1 MGLLKEAV
9 SLKASKKKGK
19 DQGFSSQRMVNWNG
33 FVSNSGIG
41 KSSMKAANKS
51 ATATHPTPTAEKVDK
66 LVKLCNLSL
75 NNLYTNLLLMC
86 YES

>member
-1 MGLLKEAV
+1 MEGLASIPTPPHQLRPWAV
-9 SLKASKKKGK
+9 EFYINGTGGSMMSVG
-19 DQGFSSQRMVNWNG
+19 QGTGGVEP
-33 FVSNSGIG
+33 
-41 KSSMKAANKS
+41 
-51 ATATHPTPTAEKVDK
+51 HPTPTAEKVDK